1 MNIYLDNGFLN
12 AEIIAKHASWLKV
25 IIGGR
30 QIGKTFNT
38 LKYHLDN
45 DIPFILMRRTNEELE
60 TLTHP
65 KFNPFIKVN
74 SLTDYNIQI
83 FKEGKFYAAYDVDQE
98 GIKTDKLRCMIL
110 GLPQLAK
117 RGFDGSS
124 FTSIIFDEF
133 IPEKSVRVLRSEGDD
148 LLNAYATIDG
158 NRELPPENKP
168 PVTLWL
174 LANSNSL
181 KSPILEAFNLI
192 DDVITMRARK
202 MEVLSSGKSLI
213 IQPES
218 REIMEQRKKT
228 ALMQQIS
235 KTSEF
240 YGMAIENE
248 FSYDRSPLIKPKSLK
263 GYKPLFQY
271 DNTMYVWEGSN
282 DIYICRAKHQKNKY
296 ENNAFSRSSMTNDFF
311 WVKRAY
317 DSELVSFS
325 DHRMLITFQWLFD
338 ISY

>member
-1 MNIYLDNGFLN
+1 MNIYLPNGFLN
-12 AEIIAKHASWLKV
+12 APEIAAHPSWLKA

-45 DIPFILMRRTNEELE
+45 NIPFILMRRTTDELD

-65 KFNPFIKVN
+65 KFNPFLKIN
-74 SLTDYNIQI
+74 ALTNYNVQV
-83 FKEGKFYAAYDVDQE
+83 FREGKFYAAYNVDQE
-98 GIKTDKLRCMIL
+98 GNKEDAPRCMIL
-110 GLPQLAK
+110 SLPQLAK

-124 FTSIIFDEF
+124 FLSIVFDEF

-148 LLNAYATIDG
+148 MLNAYTTINS
-158 NRELPPENKP
+158 NRELEGKP
-168 PVTLWL
+168 PTILWL

-192 DDVITMRARK
+192 DDVIIMRVKKKEIIEDGGAI
-202 MEVLSSGKSLI
+202 I

-218 REIMEQRKKT
+218 KDVLNQRKQT

-235 KTSEF
+235 KKSEF

-248 FSYDRSPLIKPKSLK
+248 FSYDKSPLIRSQSIT

-271 DNTMYVWEGSN
+271 DNILYAWEGSN
-282 DIYICRAKHQKNKY
+282 NVYICRAKHRKNIY
-296 ENNAFSRSSMTNDFF
+296 YNSAFTRSQLKNDFY
-311 WVKRAY
+311 WILNAY
-317 DSELVSFS
+317 DSGLVTFS
-325 DHRMLITFQWLFD
+325 DHRMLLTFQWLFD
-338 ISY
+338 IDY